1 MTPKTIYFTPV
12 TDITITKAGITL
24 YDDDGCL
31 VALINNDG
39 LFFDKIWAHSEMETA
54 IMFVLEFIKCIKHT
68 PFYAAMK
75 REGAITDTL
84 ILTETITL

>member
-68 PFYAAMK
+68 PFYTAVK

>member
-1 MTPKTIYFTPV
+1 MTFEKIHFTLV
-12 TDITITKAGITL
+12 TDITITKAGVTL
-24 YDDDGCL
+24 YDDGCL

>member
-1 MTPKTIYFTPV
+1 MTFETIHFTPV

-24 YDDDGCL
+24 YDDGCL

-39 LFFDKIWAHSEMETA
+39 LFFDKIWAHSQMETA
-54 IMFVLEFIKCIKHT
+54 IMFVLEYIKCIKHT
-68 PFYAAMK
+68 PFYATMK

>member
-1 MTPKTIYFTPV
+1 MTFEITQCTPV
-12 TDITITKAGITL
+12 TDITITKAGIAI
-24 YDDDGCL
+24 YDDGCR
-31 VALINNDG
+31 VALINNEG

>member
-1 MTPKTIYFTPV
+1 MTFETTCYTSA
-12 TDITITKAGITL
+12 TDITITKVGITL
-24 YDDDGCL
+24 YADGCI

-68 PFYAAMK
+68 PFYTAMK
-75 REGAITDTL
+75 REGAITDAL